1 MVYRINKTDGTEI
14 AQIPDGKFD
23 QTTTLTL
30 FGKNVTSFGEGINEN
45 FVKLLENFASAS
57 QPQRSVRGQL
67 WYDTSTGRLKI
78 YDGTGYRVAGGP
90 IVSPSIEGINLVQ
103 GDLWIHNE
111 NNQIYFYDG
120 TDLVLVGPGY
130 SSVQGV
136 TGFKAETLIDRVN
149 GQSRHVAALY
159 VSDILLG
166 IFSASNF
173 TPLVQLPGYGDANK
187 PIIRGFNVAGDVDFA
202 FDVTATRSRSLVLNS
217 GIVKTAEEVAYKNLE
232 NIFTQPISILS
243 SQPLS
248 IGSSGQI
255 RLNVIENDGIIQN
268 VISNRNIFINIKQND
283 VNYSA
288 ITLHGARR
296 QIGLWNDNPA
306 YDVDING
313 TLHVSGDLI
322 VGGESVTLNTTVLA
336 TEDKNIELN
345 KSDNPGSM
353 TDLTANN
360 GGIILKATTD
370 KTILYDSTNQS
381 WDVSEN
387 LNLAQGKKFK
397 INDIVVLE
405 EDPDQ
410 NTYPNEYALGVNVTS
425 APGLVRVGNL
435 TDLNA
440 GQLAL
445 TTNRISTPPNTNL
458 ELNMPG
464 VGNLTFIDGGQIKG
478 IDAPID
484 YQDATNKLYVD
495 TKAFTRPISF
505 SMDITGYTLFTG
517 DDDNAAISAILD
529 IISPYYDLTNP
540 SATPNGTAAAGCRLI
555 LHTTRISIVNQG
567 YSLPPTAYNYSY
579 EQVISQDGT
588 SLVGVLSDVTIN
600 PFPAP
605 TPIITITRREKLFIM
620 GGGTNPQIG
629 KWGFDSD
636 LSQPYTTTV

>member
-14 AQIPDGKFD
+14 TQIPDGKFD

-30 FGKNVTSFGEGINEN
+30 FGKNVTSFGEAINEN
-45 FVKLLENFASAS
+45 FVKLLENFSSSS
-57 QPQRSVRGQL
+57 QPQRSIKGQL

-78 YDGTGYRVAGGP
+78 YDGINYRVAGGP
-90 IVSPSIEGINLVQ
+90 IVSPSIDGINLVQ
-103 GDLWIHNE
+103 GDLWINNE

-120 TDLVLVGPGY
+120 SDLVLIGPSY
-130 SSVQGV
+130 SAVQGV
-136 TGFKAETLIDRVN
+136 TGFKAETLIDRAN

-159 VSDILLG
+159 VSDVLLG

-173 TPLVQLPGYGDANK
+173 TPLIQLSGYGDADK
-187 PIIRGFNVAGDVDFA
+187 PIIRGFNVAGDADFA
-202 FDVTATRSRSLVLNS
+202 FDVTSTRSRSLVLNS
-217 GIVKTAEEVAYKNLE
+217 GIVKTSEEVAYKNLE
-232 NIFTQPISILS
+232 NIFTQPVTVLS
-243 SQPLS
+243 NQPLS
-248 IGSSGQI
+248 LGSSGQL
-255 RLNVIENDGIIQN
+255 RVNVIENDGLIQN

-283 VNYSA
+283 INYSA
-288 ITLHGARR
+288 ITLHGASRR
-296 QIGLWNDNPA
+296 IGLWNDNPA

-322 VGGESVTLNTTVLA
+322 VGGESVTLNTTILA

-345 KSDNPGSM
+345 KSGDPAAM

-360 GGIILKATTD
+360 GGIILKATID
-370 KTILYDSTNQS
+370 KTILYDNVNNS

-397 INDIVVLE
+397 INDITVLE
-405 EDPDQ
+405 ADPDQ
-410 NTYPNEYALGVNVTS
+410 NTYPNEYALGINVTS

-458 ELNMPG
+458 EINLPG
-464 VGNLTFIDGGQIKG
+464 LGNLAFIEGGQIKG
-478 IDAPID
+478 IDAPTD
-484 YQDATNKLYVD
+484 YLDAVNKLYTD
-495 TKAFTRPISF
+495 TKIYTRPISL
-505 SMDITGYTLFTG
+505 SLDITGYTLFTG
-517 DDDNAAISAILD
+517 DDDNAAISEILN
-529 IISPYYDLTNP
+529 ILAPYYDLTNP
-540 SATPNGTAAAGCRLI
+540 SATPNGTAAAGCKLI
-555 LHTTRISIVNQG
+555 LHTTKLSITNQG
-567 YSLPPTAYNYSY
+567 FALSPTAYNYTY

-605 TPIITITRREKLFIM
+605 TPTITVTRREKLFIM
-620 GGGTNPQIG
+620 GGGTNPEIG